1 MRLPSKMRTE
11 PGLRAT
17 IGLLR
22 LALSTWIKGLTC
34 VALLTLVATDGN
46 AADLALKTVTVDEF
60 MQGHVLGSINVP
72 VVVPAD
78 YEPAALPNANFG
90 YSYWMNPKDVAGSN
104 ATSDLPI
111 QNGYM
116 YGKLTPNTGYDATR
130 DLFIGLEEPETIEK
144 FKKLMTGMKLE
155 RYRFGPYAIA
165 LMQYSMQGNRAY
177 VMYVATNISTNV
189 VYIALRPPGNSQ
201 EVGDQVWNRLKSLLQ
216 ESRRDEK
223 AAERSNQRGSTDYS
237 VEMGMDATAESQ
249 IEFIKRFAALA
260 HDRND
265 KELLAMLDPYSV
277 SGASEE
283 QVQQV
288 LNQNIYPFFAQYKEL
303 KQYEKITRAQAADG
317 RIGLWHYTFIVDSDG
332 NLKPFQIAVIGNGT
346 DMKVL
351 GIDVGQCVKGRHPA
365 IPPCN

>member
-1 MRLPSKMRTE
+1 MRMPSNLRKESGPETTIRPQMAARSPRIKRLP
-11 PGLRAT
+11 
-17 IGLLR
+17 
-22 LALSTWIKGLTC
+22 C
-34 VALLTLVATDGN
+34 VALLTLVATVGN

-78 YEPAALPNANFG
+78 YEPASLPNANFG
-90 YSYWMNPKDVAGSN
+90 YSYWMSPKDVAGSN
-104 ATSDLPI
+104 ATRDLPI

-116 YGKLTPNTGYDATR
+116 YGKLTPNTGYDAQR
-130 DLFIGLEEPETIEK
+130 DLFIGLEEPENIEK
-144 FKKLMTGMKLE
+144 FKKLMTGVKLE

-165 LMQYSMQGNRAY
+165 LMEYSMQGNRAY

-189 VYIALRPPGNSQ
+189 VYIALRPPGNSL
-201 EVGDQVWNRLKSLLQ
+201 EVGDQVWNRLRSLLQ

-223 AAERSNQRGSTDYS
+223 AAERADQRSPTDYS
-237 VEMGMDATAESQ
+237 VEMGMNATAESQ
-249 IEFIKRFAALA
+249 IEFIRRFAVLA

-265 KELLAMLDPYSV
+265 KELLAMMDPYSV

-283 QVQQV
+283 QVQKV
-288 LNQNIYPFFAQYKEL
+288 LNQNIYPFFAQFKEL
-303 KQYEKITRAQAADG
+303 KQYEQITRAQAADG
-317 RIGLWHYTFIVDSDG
+317 RVGLWHYTFIVDSEG
-332 NLKPFQIAVIGNGT
+332 NLKPFQIAVTGSGS